1 MLAVPRHPRVLL
13 TALVAAAAVLTGCLF
28 EAGDSKAARGMEL
41 ALQDDAVF
49 VNGQYK
55 NWRGDKPFNSARALG
70 ITRQRVNVQWAYSMS
85 EAQFNARTKPAAVI
99 YNFAGYDAL
108 IDKAAQHG
116 VRLHVS
122 LTGPAP
128 RWANARKYVPKR
140 GWYKPNATEF
150 GKFAALAA
158 EHFKG
163 RVDRYS
169 IWNEPNYKT
178 WLGPLSSG
186 PALYRALYS
195 KGYAAIKAADPA
207 AKVLIGETAPFSKA
221 GLSTSPLA
229 FLRGVTCVNK
239 KYKRAR
245 SCPKLKADGY
255 AHHPYDFA
263 HAPNYQYPGAD
274 NVTIGTLSRLTR
286 ALDKLSRAGVLRK
299 NGGGRMPLYLT
310 EYGYFASGHRAL
322 PKSAALAL
330 PQAGV
335 LDRAEEL
342 ACEEP
347 APVPAGLAA
356 ARLTRLVL
364 RPRCGVDEREAQRG
378 LHRTP
383 ELVPR
388 EPRQGEAA
396 RGRDHAP
403 AGTAA
408 ARRLTWGSP
417 KRASA

>member
-1 MLAVPRHPRVLL
+1 
-13 TALVAAAAVLTGCLF
+13 
-28 EAGDSKAARGMEL
+28 MEL

-55 NWRGDKPFNSARALG
+55 NWRGEKPFNSARALG
-70 ITRQRVNVQWAYSMS
+70 ITRQRVNVQWAYSMP
-85 EAQFNARTKPAAVI
+85 EAQFNARTKPAAVN

-322 PKSAALAL
+322 PKKVRSRYLKQAYSIALKNSRVKSQL
-330 PQAGV
+330 QYLLVSPPRSS
-335 LDRAEEL
+335 RASFFDL
-342 ACEEP
+342 
-347 APVPAGLAA
+347 GLASTSGKRNVGYTA
-356 ARLTRLVL
+356 L
-364 RPRCGVDEREAQRG
+364 QSWYRG
-378 LHRTP
+378 
-383 ELVPR
+383 

-396 RGRDHAP
+396 RGRDHAA